1 MWRCLGGSS
10 SNEEL
15 ASLVAGVC
23 YTKFR
28 RGLGGGVVEVIVLL
42 YRIMVRYFDYQY
54 PWHNCVEGGM
64 MGDVTYLEFLQD
76 LLLRFHFLLL

>member
-28 RGLGGGVVEVIVLL
+28 RGLGGGVVEVIAFL
-42 YRIMVRYFDYQY
+42 YIFMV
-54 PWHNCVEGGM
+54 N
-64 MGDVTYLEFLQD
+64 FL
-76 LLLRFHFLLL
+76 FYSSNPFSSSFVS